1 MKVPKPKSLAVPTL
15 WWNFGDIG
23 QTIQTIET
31 ESTVEDKKYEDD
43 VSLSPIK
50 IHSGRPDDS
59 TIEWEVEKYGLETKF
74 SEPSLIPDESDHEY
88 DKEIIIEEPT

>member
-15 WWNFGDIG
+15 RWNFGDIG

-31 ESTVEDKKYEDD
+31 ESTVEDRKYNED

-50 IHSGRPDDS
+50 IHSGWPDDS
-59 TIEWEVEKYGLETKF
+59 TIEREV
-74 SEPSLIPDESDHEY
+74 
-88 DKEIIIEEPT
+88 